1 LDAEGFKLGNE
12 PVELLGGARQ
22 QRDVEALGA
31 EALGDG
37 EPEPGSAQTMAKVL
51 IRRLISNRGHIPFIY
66 KDSIEYSMIYCAIY
80 FGI

>member
-1 LDAEGFKLGNE
+1 VLGHLDAEGFKLGNE

-22 QRDVEALGA
+22 QRDV